1 MTTNRTQ
8 QETVQRFHLGIE
20 PVYAWRRPGR
30 LATTDEESLPVREAE
45 PVAPGVKALY
55 VENSPRRLVR
65 ALADG
70 GEDNLAA
77 LRRTWPQLAD
87 ELEAL
92 AATLALP
99 VREPHALSGD

>member
-1 MTTNRTQ
+1 LYLENC
-8 QETVQRFHLGIE
+8 QRQI
-20 PVYAWRRPGR
+20 
-30 LATTDEESLPVREAE
+30 
-45 PVAPGVKALY
+45 
-55 VENSPRRLVR
+55 VR

-77 LRRTWPQLAD
+77 LRRTWPQLAG

-99 VREPHALSGD
+99 VQEPQHETAVTP